1 MDVTNVFIMLLL
13 SFYQITLWESKKYA
27 MLLYC
32 GTAGQT
38 CRALFNTFEVIFLS
52 MNEEMNETNLSTK
65 LMVETYLEET

>member
-1 MDVTNVFIMLLL
+1 MRT
-13 SFYQITLWESKKYA
+13 QKYA

-38 CRALFNTFEVIFLS
+38 YRALFNTFEVIYLS
-52 MNEEMNETNLSTK
+52 MNEEINDTNLSTK